1 MLTELKN
8 FFADLQKREI
18 IADVANLENF
28 CQLKSNEK
36 VIY

>member
-1 MLTELKN
+1 MSTELKN

-18 IADVANLENF
+18 IADAANLENF
-28 CQLKSNEK
+28 YQLKSDEK